1 MVKTMSACVT
11 CIGLGKIVTILYL
24 QALANLNLV
33 KTAFAQKRTSMN
45 TGSLKIARNLEIF
58 KKLFLKNCKKK

>member
-33 KTAFAQKRTSMN
+33 KTVFAQKRTSMN
-45 TGSLKIARNLEIF
+45 TGRLKIARNLKIF
-58 KKLFLKNCKKK
+58 